1 MALESWL
8 VTFLRAGIPNCNHII
23 VLTIQPEKPLKGE
36 SDFFPDTQGSRSLPF
51 VVSSHAA
58 RQKPLKSLFQ
68 DMTTVGI
75 LRYGVS
81 VHRQH
86 DEAPQVCRLLSL
98 AEERHRVG
106 CDAGCRVPLQ
116 AQVVLACKLDGKFLE
131 CDFVSRQKRLY
142 RSEVVEVR

>member
-1 MALESWL
+1 M
-8 VTFLRAGIPNCNHII
+8 
-23 VLTIQPEKPLKGE
+23 
-36 SDFFPDTQGSRSLPF
+36 PF

-58 RQKPLKSLFQ
+58 RRKPLKSLFQ

-86 DEAPQVCRLLSL
+86 DEAPQVGRLLSL
-98 AEERHRVG
+98 AEESHLVG
-106 CDAGCRVPLQ
+106 CDARCRVPLQ

-142 RSEVVEVR
+142 RSEVV